1 MQKRLINSQLCNFNT
16 YNMYKR
22 QMLTLAENVYQID
35 KLPPY
40 IDIAYVNKTLLRKG
54 EIAWFMDEV
63 MGLLA
68 LPFRS
73 VGTLDVYGRPRTIQ
87 VYSENGYTRTLK
99 ENEFVIMYD
108 NNGRYPIYLDIIQM
122 AERIAMNKRVI
133 DINISQQKTPR
144 IWKTSTDQVNT
155 VRDMLNEYDGNVET
169 VLGYDSL
176 DLDNI
181 ESVIAPAPFV
191 ADKINDNLDKEWS
204 EFFRLIGVA
213 NNEIK
218 KKERL
223 ITDEVKTSQGGT
235 IASRYSRFY
244 PRQKAIE
251 EINTKWDLKLSV
263 KYYDG
268 IPASINELM
277 NQEVDSSESEVDQN
291 V

>member
-1 MQKRLINSQLCNFNT
+1 MQKKLINSQLCNFNT

-22 QMLTLAENVYQID
+22 EMLTLAENVYEID
-35 KLPPY
+35 NLPNY
-40 IDIAYVNKTLLRKG
+40 IDVAYVNKTLLRKG
-54 EIAWFMDEV
+54 AIAFFMDEV
-63 MGLLA
+63 LGLLA
-68 LPFRS
+68 LPFTNM
-73 VGTLDVYGRPRTIQ
+73 GTLDVYGRPRRIQ
-87 VYSENGYTRTLK
+87 VYSQNGYTRTLK
-99 ENEFVIMYD
+99 EGEFVIMYD

-144 IWKTSTDQVNT
+144 VWKTSTDQVNT
-155 VRDMLNEYDGNVET
+155 VRDMLNQYDGNVET
-169 VLGYDSL
+169 VLAYDSL
-176 DLDNI
+176 DLDNV
-181 ESVIAPAPFV
+181 ESVLAPAPFV
-191 ADKINDNLDKEWS
+191 ADKINDNLDKEWA

-244 PRQKAIE
+244 PRQKAVD
-251 EINTKWDLKLSV
+251 EINAKWGLNLSV

-268 IPASINELM
+268 IPASELM
-277 NQEVDSSESEVDQN
+277 QQLNESGAEEN